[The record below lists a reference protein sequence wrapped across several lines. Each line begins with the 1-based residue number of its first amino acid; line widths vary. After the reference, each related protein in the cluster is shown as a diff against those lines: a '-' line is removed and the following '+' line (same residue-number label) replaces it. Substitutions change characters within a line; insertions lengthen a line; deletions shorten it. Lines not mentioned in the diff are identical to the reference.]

1 MREYLTLEAKV
12 SIQEMIMPVFLLSQ
26 IMIEL
31 SNFKNGMQQMVIQ
44 GFNHYLELQ
53 VMGTAGLIS
62 IA

>member
-1 MREYLTLEAKV
+1 MHEFLTLEAKV

-31 SNFKNGMQQMVIQ
+31 SNFKNGMRLMVIQ
-44 GFNHYLELQ
+44 GFNRYLEQQ
-53 VMGTAGLIS
+53 VMGTAGLTS